1 MEEILMATIT
11 NQQHNLPLGRAKPK
25 VSLPEQTQDAAI
37 AILADLISQVWEI
50 NRPMD
55 NPSEDKIDE

>member
-1 MEEILMATIT
+1 MAAII

-25 VSLPEQTQDAAI
+25 VSLPDQTQDEAI
-37 AILADLISQVWEI
+37 AVLAELILQVWEI